1 MSKERK
7 EESLECK
14 KKKSGAGK
22 FLLGAA
28 VGAGLGVLFAPAKGS
43 DTRKQLKK
51 KMDELVAKVKNIDLD
66 EVREQ
71 LEEKIEEIR
80 EELADLDK
88 EKVLQIAKEKGMQIK
103 EKSEELVQLAID
115 KGTPA
120 LEKAANEVREKAI
133 EVVKEVLVRLEGTE
147 KEKK

>member
-1 MSKERK
+1 MSKEK
-7 EESLECK
+7 EIKEC

-28 VGAGLGVLFAPAKGS
+28 VGAGLGILFAPAKGS

-51 KMDELVAKVKNIDLD
+51 KMDELVAKVKNIDID

-71 LEEKIEEIR
+71 LEMKLEEIKD
-80 EELADLDK
+80 ELADLDK
-88 EKVLQIAKEKGMQIK
+88 EKVLQLAKEKGVQIK

-115 KGTPA
+115 KGTPV
-120 LEKAANEVREKAI
+120 LEKAAREVREKAI
-133 EVVKEVLVRLEGTE
+133 EVVREVLERLEE
-147 KEKK
+147 SNKKSK